1 MYLNDT
7 SYDLLSKG
15 RATGP
20 FLITTMKGNITP
32 EQQQVARIHMGAW
45 LKERREEC
53 GLSQSELARQL
64 GIDQAT
70 VNKIEAG
77 KWAISI
83 DMLEMFLIYY
93 GASVKDMFVLTEIKN

>member
-1 MYLNDT
+1 
-7 SYDLLSKG
+7 
-15 RATGP
+15 
-20 FLITTMKGNITP
+20 MKGNITQ
-32 EQQQVARIHMGAW
+32 EQAQAARTHMGAW
-45 LKERREEC
+45 LKERREES

-83 DMLEMFLIYY
+83 DVIQMFLQYY
-93 GASVKDMFVLTEIKN
+93 GTSIMDFFILTGIKN

>member
-1 MYLNDT
+1 
-7 SYDLLSKG
+7 
-15 RATGP
+15 
-20 FLITTMKGNITP
+20 MKGNITP
-32 EQQQVARIHMGAW
+32 EQQQAARTHMGAW
-45 LKERREEC
+45 LKERREES

-77 KWAISI
+77 KWAISV

-93 GASVKDMFVLTEIKN
+93 GASVKDMFVLIEIKN

>member
-1 MYLNDT
+1 
-7 SYDLLSKG
+7 
-15 RATGP
+15 
-20 FLITTMKGNITP
+20 MKGNITP
-32 EQQQVARIHMGAW
+32 EQAQAARSHMGAW

-77 KWAISI
+77 KWAISVDVI
-83 DMLEMFLIYY
+83 EMFLQHY
-93 GASVKDMFVLTEIKN
+93 GGSVKDMFVSTQ